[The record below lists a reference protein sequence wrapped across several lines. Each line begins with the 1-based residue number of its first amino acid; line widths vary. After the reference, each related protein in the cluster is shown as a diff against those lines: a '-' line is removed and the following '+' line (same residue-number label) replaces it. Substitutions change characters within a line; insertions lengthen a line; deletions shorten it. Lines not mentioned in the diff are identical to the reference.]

1 MNMNGFSLEQ
11 RRESRRVALELID
24 SAARIDTQPV
34 TENQKYCLE
43 LARSVVDQ
51 TADLEKNEKRDEFI
65 AMKMLLC
72 FKDLRRQDP
81 AKPQP
86 DVGWMECLL
95 EASRAAGHEYDSTH
109 IGEVRK

>member
-1 MNMNGFSLEQ
+1 MNGFSLAQ
-11 RRESRRVALELID
+11 KRELRRVALDYIRASRSSWAQPLTD
-24 SAARIDTQPV
+24 KDTH
-34 TENQKYCLE
+34 CLE
-43 LARSVVDQ
+43 LARSFVDQ
-51 TADLEKNEKRDEFI
+51 TADLEKDEKRDEFI
-65 AMKMLLC
+65 TMKMLLC
-72 FKDLRRQDP
+72 FKDLRRRDP